1 MTEEAVEVYYEQ
13 EVDDDIVVEKV
24 DSEAE
29 DYDAHP
35 AQYEI
40 STYPADYTLEVLH
53 GMWKAGDIKIPGL
66 QRRYVWKQKQA
77 SRLIESFLIGLP
89 VPPVYLYVERDT
101 NRLLVID
108 GQQRL
113 KSVFFFFE
121 GVFGENGQDRVFR
134 LTGLNEESP
143 FLGKK
148 YSELDESIQRK
159 LRFMTLRSFVVRQL
173 NPNDDNSIFHIF
185 ERLNTGGTLLTNQ
198 EIRNCVYHGDFN
210 RLLHE
215 LNANADWRRIL
226 GKTQADTRQRD
237 IELALR
243 FFSLVDRSKYK
254 KPLKDYLSSFMSANR
269 KRTEEQAQD
278 MRVLFEKTCAA
289 VAENLGDKPFHRTYS
304 LNAALFDSVM
314 SAFAN
319 NLDSIPADVGA
330 RFTALK
336 NDAGFRALMQEGTT
350 DPEKLGQRFDMAAT
364 SLFG

>member
-1 MTEEAVEVYYEQ
+1 MTEEAVEVYYDH
-13 EVDDDIVVEKV
+13 EVDDDILVEKIE
-24 DSEAE
+24 SEAE

-40 STYPADYTLEVLH
+40 ATYPADYTLEVLH

-89 VPPVYLYVERDT
+89 VPPVYFYVERDT

-121 GVFGENGQDRVFR
+121 GLFGENGQDRVFR
-134 LTGLNEESP
+134 LNGLNENSS
-143 FLGKK
+143 FAGKK
-148 YSELDESIQRK
+148 YTDLDESIQRK

-173 NPNDDNSIFHIF
+173 NPDDDNSIFHIF

-210 RLLHE
+210 RLLHD
-215 LNANADWRRIL
+215 LNTNANWRRIL
-226 GKTQADTRQRD
+226 GKTQEDTRQRD

-243 FFSLVDRSKYK
+243 FFSLVDRKKYK
-254 KPLKDYLSSFMSANR
+254 KPLKDYLNTFMHTNR
-269 KRTEEQAQD
+269 SPGEPRLAE
-278 MRVLFEKTCAA
+278 MRSLFERTCEA
-289 VAENLGDKPFHRTYS
+289 VASNLGEKPFHRTYS

-319 NLDSIPADVGA
+319 SLESIPNDVATRFAQLKDDAD
-330 RFTALK
+330 
-336 NDAGFRALMQEGTT
+336 FRALMQEGTT
-350 DPEKLGQRFDMAAT
+350 DPEKLGQRFDMAA
-364 SLFG
+364 SQLFG